1 MNRISNSKNFVPRVE
16 NATSN
21 EQLAP
26 VPIGPGTF
34 YNPVSQLDSFIVNTN
49 PVARHLLSASTASKD
64 AMAAA
69 QLAARGDFAGAAAA
83 SMGFW
88 QAMVGVVA
96 PF

>member
-1 MNRISNSKNFVPRVE
+1 MPRISDNKKFTPRVV
-16 NATSN
+16 NSTSN

-26 VPIGPGTF
+26 VPIAPGTF
-34 YNPVSQLDSFIVNTN
+34 YNPVSPLDSFIVNAN
-49 PVARHLLSASTASKD
+49 PVARHLLSATTASSD
-64 AMAAA
+64 VMAAT

-88 QAMVGVVA
+88 QAMAGVVA